1 MKNFDFI
8 VIGSGAGLMVIEAAL
23 AQGKKCAIIE
33 KSKFGGT
40 CLTKGCI
47 PSKMLVYPADTIRA
61 SQNAKRIGLTIP
73 KIEHDWKLIEKRVWK
88 QINFCETIEKNLNAK
103 ENLTVFKGTA
113 QFTGKKTLK
122 VIYED
127 GSSSEEITGDK
138 IVIGTGARTFV
149 PPIKNLEQ
157 TGYVTPES
165 FFGEKYAKEGYKRL
179 IIIGGG
185 AIGAEFTH
193 IYSSFGAEQV
203 TLIEVGSRILAT
215 EEEEVSDFVTKQFN
229 ALPNVKVITGAKI
242 IDTIYHE
249 NEPKP
254 GFKKEVIVEA
264 EGETIKIFGDEIFI
278 ATGVRPNSDYLAL
291 ENTEI
296 EVNERGWIKCNEY
309 LETTQKDVYV
319 IGDANGK
326 YQFRHTAN
334 YEASILIN
342 NLFTDSCRRAAC
354 YNSVPWAIFTYPQ
367 VAHVGMTEK
376 QVQAAG
382 LRYWVGR
389 NHYANVA
396 YGIAMGIDKK
406 SQDNGFIKLII
417 GDDSTILGVHIVG
430 PYAAMLLQPFVYL
443 MNASQKCEISPNRV
457 CSTTMCPELGSYN
470 PILDSM
476 VIHPSLSELTAW
488 VLENIDWN
496 KK

>member
-61 SQNAKRIGLTIP
+61 AENAKRIGLNIP
-73 KIEHDWKLIEKRVWK
+73 KGTHDWKLIEERVWK
-88 QINFCETIEKNLNAK
+88 QINFCETIEKNLKNK
-103 ENLTVFKGTA
+103 ENLTVFNGTA
-113 QFTGKKTLK
+113 RFTGKKTVEVLHK
-122 VIYED
+122 D
-127 GSSSEEITGDK
+127 GTTSEEITGDK
-138 IVIGTGARTFV
+138 IVIACGARTFV
-149 PPIKNLEQ
+149 PPIKNLEK
-157 TGYVTPES
+157 TGYATPES

-179 IIIGGG
+179 IIIGAG

-193 IYSSFGAEQV
+193 IYSAFGAEQV
-203 TLIEVGSRILAT
+203 TLIEAGSRILAT
-215 EEEEVSDFVTKQFN
+215 EEEEVGDFVENQFN
-229 ALPNVKVITGAKI
+229 KLGNIKIIKNAKI
-242 IDTIYHE
+242 MDTIGYE
-249 NEPKP
+249 KGNSE
-254 GFKKEVIVEA
+254 GFKKEVIVES
-264 EGETIKIFGDEIFI
+264 EGVTHKVYGDEIFV
-278 ATGVRPNSDYLAL
+278 ATGVRPNSDYLSL
-291 ENTEI
+291 ENTEV
-296 EVNERGWIKCNEY
+296 EVNERGWIKSNEY
-309 LETTQKDVYV
+309 LETTQKDIYV

-342 NLFTDSCRRAAC
+342 NLFTDNCKKAAC
-354 YNSVPWAIFTYPQ
+354 YNTVPWAIFTYPQ

-376 QVQAAG
+376 QVKDAG
-382 LRYWVGR
+382 LKYWVGR
-389 NHYANVA
+389 NYYANVA
-396 YGIAMGIDKK
+396 YGIAMGIGHK
-406 SQDNGFIKLII
+406 SDDNGFIKLII
-417 GDDSTILGVHIVG
+417 GEDSTILGVHIVG

-443 MNASQKCEISPNRV
+443 MNASQKCEINPNRV
-457 CSTTMCPELGSYN
+457 CSTTMCPELGTYN